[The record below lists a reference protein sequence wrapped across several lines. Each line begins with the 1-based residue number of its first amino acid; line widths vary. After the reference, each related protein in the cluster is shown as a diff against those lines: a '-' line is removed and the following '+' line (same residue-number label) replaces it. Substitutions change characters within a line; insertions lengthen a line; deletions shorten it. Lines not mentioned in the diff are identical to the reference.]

1 MLVNMI
7 AESVLDETIQ
17 RIDAKTLLLKEREK
31 LLEDMENKITYLRSV
46 LSSLKDES
54 LLADERL
61 KALQEEV
68 HLLWDVSRKNNF
80 ELHVLELKA
89 QDAEERLEAVTSKVE
104 KKTLKYLFCF
114 DFVSKAAMAVN
125 PILLPAIFT
134 QSVLDG
140 TIQRI
145 DAKTLLLKERE
156 KLLEDMEN
164 KITYLRSVQSSLK
177 DESLLADERLKALQE
192 EVHLLWDVSRKN
204 NFELHVLELKAQDAE
219 ERLEAVTSKVEKK
232 LLQSNG
238 FRFNILSR
246 HFKLHKL
253 GIAISKAKVYEM
265 HILEVEH
272 YSFGLGSTMNYYM
285 SQAFPQ
291 SRRFYSATKK
301 YHHEL
306 QGFIKQEMRRNEF
319 TATFANDELVFF
331 LASALITFPVL
342 SAWMAL
348 SSRLN

>member
-7 AESVLDETIQ
+7 AESVLDE
-17 RIDAKTLLLKEREK
+17 
-31 LLEDMENKITYLRSV
+31 
-46 LSSLKDES
+46 
-54 LLADERL
+54 
-61 KALQEEV
+61 
-68 HLLWDVSRKNNF
+68 
-80 ELHVLELKA
+80 
-89 QDAEERLEAVTSKVE
+89 
-104 KKTLKYLFCF
+104 
-114 DFVSKAAMAVN
+114 
-125 PILLPAIFT
+125 
-134 QSVLDG
+134 

-219 ERLEAVTSKVEKK
+219 ERLEAVTSKVEKTAEVVTEQWIQIQHREQA
-232 LLQSNG
+232 LQ
-238 FRFNILSR
+238 
-246 HFKLHKL
+246 
-253 GIAISKAKVYEM
+253 IAQIRALQYQRQRCMRCTFLKFISDHSEIHLPKMFGA
-265 HILEVEH
+265 VEH

-301 YHHEL
+301 YHHEVCLTL
-306 QGFIKQEMRRNEF
+306 QWDFVGLMYLKNNHVTLDGLYM
-319 TATFANDELVFF
+319 
-331 LASALITFPVL
+331 
-342 SAWMAL
+342 
-348 SSRLN
+348 